1 MARFVMYKVSQ
12 KYLEKKFGIPP
23 VSDRHFRRLIIG
35 GIVPKPVNLT
45 PGRLAFTDE
54 QLDAYGESKLAL
66 VTVEAAD

>member
-1 MARFVMYKVSQ
+1 MARFVIYKNAQ
-12 KYLEKKFGIPP
+12 AYLSTKFGIPP
-23 VSDRHFRRLIIG
+23 ISDRQFRRLIVG
-35 GIVPKPVNLT
+35 GIVPKPVNIT